1 MTMWMLSLLMLAAAQ
16 ANIPAEHPRAWEL
29 YREVVEGKR
38 SFTDLT
44 PAQQRDVAAIHAR
57 VRAQEPNLN
66 RDCERQWK
74 RARTALDR
82 ATLALRCPETRP

>member
-16 ANIPAEHPRAWEL
+16 TSIPAEHPRAWEL
-29 YREVVEGKR
+29 YREVEQGKR

>member
-1 MTMWMLSLLMLAAAQ
+1 MIEWMLPLLMLAAAQ
-16 ANIPAEHPRAWEL
+16 TGIPTEHPRAWEL
-29 YREVVEGKR
+29 YHQVIEGKR

-57 VRAQEPNLN
+57 MRAQEPNLN

-74 RARTALDR
+74 RAQTALDR

>member
-1 MTMWMLSLLMLAAAQ
+1 MTAWILPVLMLAAAQ
-16 ANIPAEHPRAWEL
+16 AGIPAQHPRAWEL
-29 YREVVEGKR
+29 YRQVIEGKR

-57 VRAQEPNLN
+57 MRAQEPNLN

-82 ATLALRCPETRP
+82 ATLALRCPETAP